1 MGCLLDNLNWGKS
14 QTEFLILGSGFISQA
29 YQKFFDQNEIFYT
42 ALSRTEVNYT
52 DYLTLKLYLTDNRPK
67 FLINAAG
74 YTGYP
79 NVDSCEK
86 NRASCYFANVE
97 LPLMIAG
104 ICEELD
110 IPWGHISSGCV
121 FTGDNGGKGFTEEDE
136 PNFSFKFSNCSYY
149 SGTKELAEK
158 MLDRFK
164 NLFIWRIRMPFNNID
179 HPKNYLSKILKYN
192 TLVDVTNSL
201 SNIDDFVWASYEL
214 VRKQSPF
221 GIYNIC
227 NSGSISTRRI
237 TEIMQKKW
245 PHKNF
250 SFFPDY
256 EEFEKVIV
264 TPRSNCIL
272 NTEKLAGQGI
282 RLHDVDDVVRISI
295 RNWK

>member
-1 MGCLLDNLNWGKS
+1 MKII
-14 QTEFLILGSGFISQA
+14 ILGSGYISQT
-29 YQKFFDQNEIFYT
+29 YQNFFNREGVSYI
-42 ALSRTEVNYT
+42 ALSRQKVDYT
-52 DYLTLKLYLTDNRPK
+52 QYDILLTHLKQHRPD

-74 YTGYP
+74 FTGKG
-79 NVDSCEK
+79 NVDDCEQNK
-86 NRASCYFANVE
+86 ASCYLANVE
-97 LPLMIAG
+97 LPLTIG
-104 ICEELD
+104 YVCNELHL
-110 IPWGHISSGCV
+110 PWGQISSGCI
-121 FTGDNGGKGFTEEDE
+121 FTGDNRGKGFTEEDE
-136 PNFSFKFSNCSYY
+136 PNFSFKFNNCSYY
-149 SGTKELAEK
+149 SGTKELSEK

-201 SNIDDFVWASYEL
+201 SNIDDFVWASCEL

-227 NSGSISTRRI
+227 NYGSISTRRI